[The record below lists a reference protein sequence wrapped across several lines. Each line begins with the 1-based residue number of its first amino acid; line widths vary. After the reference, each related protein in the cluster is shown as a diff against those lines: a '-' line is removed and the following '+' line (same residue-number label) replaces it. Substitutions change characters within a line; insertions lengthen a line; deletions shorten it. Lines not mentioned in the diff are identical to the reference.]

1 VESLTGSGPR
11 TDTGLW
17 AAVRAAAAGARHGA
31 AGRVAELATVG
42 GSPRLGWVL
51 PPPWPR
57 IDAILREVRPRP
69 ARRGTLLLVGTGGW
83 AFAARAMAESAD
95 AGHRLQVLD
104 RLDARRVA
112 EPARPA
118 ALVVVSE
125 SGRTLETVHLAAV
138 LEARTR
144 LTPVRLEGARMSL
157 LPEAPTTALF
167 GAPLSTPFLLAMAT
181 VHGDALEDAY
191 AQFTTTTEHLGRW
204 AAETADDLDAEASIR
219 LRLTG
224 AEEEGEEEEGVERSG
239 LDLFALQAL
248 RQALGGKSGPQGPR
262 WQVGPGSAPDET
274 VVGPPPL
281 PAHLTEPARLMARLY
296 AVCALTA
303 CLGVRLGL
311 KFAEHPAVDRYKRL
325 VGTVQ
330 PRPEYV
336 DPHHSAEHV
345 TPLLR
350 GLGEDGVLHVVTYES
365 APDTTRTMRRTR
377 EALDRRLGIRTEFHT
392 GSAWNHHSY
401 QAVAGD
407 PRARVLAWLPAEDG
421 DPLTALQRDI
431 AAATCASLPG
441 RAVLLQAPG
450 PRRRSQT

>member
-1 VESLTGSGPR
+1 
-11 TDTGLW
+11 
-17 AAVRAAAAGARHGA
+17 
-31 AGRVAELATVG
+31 VAELATVG

-57 IDAILREVRPRP
+57 IDAVLREVRPRS

-83 AFAARAMAESAD
+83 AFAARAVAESAD

-104 RLDARRVA
+104 RLDARRGA
-112 EPARPA
+112 ELARPA

-125 SGRTLETVHLAAV
+125 SGRTLETARLAAV
-138 LEARTR
+138 LGARTR
-144 LTPVRLEGARMSL
+144 LTPVRLGGARMSL

-191 AQFTTTTEHLGRW
+191 AQFATVTEHLGRW
-204 AAETADDLDAEASIR
+204 AAETACDLDGERYIR

-224 AEEEGEEEEGVERSG
+224 AEEDVGQSG
-239 LDLFALQAL
+239 LGLFALQAL
-248 RQALGGKSGPQGPR
+248 RQALGGKSGPKGPR

-274 VVGPPPL
+274 VVGPPHL
-281 PAHLTEPARLMARLY
+281 PADLTEPARLMARLY

-336 DPHHSAEHV
+336 DPRRSAEHV

-350 GLGEDGVLHVVTYES
+350 GLGGDGVLHVVTYES
-365 APDTTRTMRRTR
+365 ASDATRTMRRTR
-377 EALDRRLGIRTEFHT
+377 EALHCRLGIPTEFHT

-401 QAVAGD
+401 QSVAGD
-407 PRARVLAWLPAEDG
+407 PRARVVAWLPAEDG

-450 PRRRSQT
+450 PRRRSQS

>member
-1 VESLTGSGPR
+1 MASLRDSGPR
-11 TDTGLW
+11 TAIGLW
-17 AAVRAAAAGARHGA
+17 AAVRDAAAGVRHGA
-31 AGRVAELATVG
+31 AGRVAALATVE

-57 IDAILREVRPRP
+57 VDAVLREVCPRP
-69 ARRGTLLLVGTGGW
+69 ARPGTLLLVGTGGW
-83 AFAARAMAESAD
+83 AFAARAVAESAD
-95 AGHRLQVLD
+95 AGHRLRVLD
-104 RLDARRVA
+104 RLDAPQVA
-112 EPARPA
+112 ELARPA
-118 ALVVVSE
+118 ALVVASE
-125 SGRTLETVHLAAV
+125 SGRTLETVRLATV
-138 LEARTR
+138 LGARTR
-144 LTPVRLEGARMSL
+144 LTPVRLEGARTSL

-191 AQFTTTTEHLGRW
+191 AQFTTVTEHLGRW
-204 AAETADDLDAEASIR
+204 AAETACDVVGEPYLR

-224 AEEEGEEEEGVERSG
+224 AEQAAEQDAEPSG
-239 LDLFALQAL
+239 LGLFALQAL

-262 WQVGPGSAPDET
+262 WQVGPGAAPDET

-281 PAHLTEPARLMARLY
+281 PADLTEPARLMARLY

-325 VGTVQ
+325 VGTIR
-330 PRPEYV
+330 PRPAYV
-336 DPHHSAEHV
+336 DPRRSAEHV
-345 TPLLR
+345 PPRLR
-350 GLGEDGVLHVVTYES
+350 GLGGDGVLHVVTYES
-365 APDTTRTMRRTR
+365 ATDATRTMRRTR
-377 EALDRRLGIRTEFHT
+377 QALHCRLGVRTEFHR

-407 PRARVLAWLPAEDG
+407 ARARVLAWLPADDG

-441 RAVLLQAPG
+441 RAVLLQSPG
-450 PRRRSQT
+450 PRRRSPS